1 MSLGQQK
8 MSLLHELNSKKI
20 LKKKKKFWADKG
32 SLLLYKS
39 SAESR
44 EWCAPYSPPPPP
56 MLRTIM
62 PRACVLG
69 DYATEV
75 KKKKK
80 KRCVGSNLRVENPA
94 KT

>member
-1 MSLGQQK
+1 MG
-8 MSLLHELNSKKI
+8 LLHELNSKKI
-20 LKKKKKFWADKG
+20 LEKKRNFGQTREVFYYTKVVPHIPP
-32 SLLLYKS
+32 SLPP
-39 SAESR
+39 SR
-44 EWCAPYSPPPPP
+44 L

-80 KRCVGSNLRVENPA
+80 EKMCMFELER
-94 KT
+94 